1 MKRWLTAYETDTP
14 DPARRQIR
22 RDITAHA
29 YDAETARI
37 VHEISNSYRVAADEP
52 WTGFTGGAHG
62 CETCTDFMADVDT
75 DENVDNEED

>member
-1 MKRWLTAYETDTP
+1 
-14 DPARRQIR
+14 
-22 RDITAHA
+22 
-29 YDAETARI
+29 